1 MAAHRAPHAAAGCP
15 ELTRASACQDFFTR
29 SFRFR
34 PGLLASLDM
43 GTPRTER
50 FGRFELLEQLNMGS
64 LCMLHRALDTEAPAG
79 SRPVVLK
86 RLFPRYTE
94 DPAIVEDFL
103 DLASLLVRIQ
113 HENVVRVLD
122 FGVADGEPFLVQ
134 EWAEGQD
141 LCWVQVMRRRRGMM
155 WTLPEP
161 IAVSI
166 GIDICQG
173 LQPAHQ
179 HVGLVH
185 GELSPWNVLMGNG
198 GEVKLLEFGFNR
210 FTLRKAWA
218 KGGVMGIKLKY
229 FAPEQLL
236 GVPVDG
242 RADVYVLGTL
252 LYSLLCGDLPVR
264 SDYDGNTVR
273 DVMEGRLIPARQH
286 NPSLDAELVRILERA
301 LARSVDDRYPS
312 AEAMGQALAAWLK
325 AHAPTFSRETR
336 KQWLSPVLP
345 PATPQRSS

>member
-1 MAAHRAPHAAAGCP
+1 
-15 ELTRASACQDFFTR
+15 
-29 SFRFR
+29 
-34 PGLLASLDM
+34 M

-50 FGRFELLEQLNMGS
+50 FGRFELLEQMGMGS
-64 LCMLHRALDTEAPAG
+64 LFMRHQALATEAPAG
-79 SRPVVLK
+79 SRPVVLT
-86 RLFPRYTE
+86 RLSPGLTE
-94 DPAIVEDFL
+94 DPAVVEEFL
-103 DLASLLVRIQ
+103 DLASLSARLQ

-122 FGVADGEPFLVQ
+122 FGMADGEPFLVR

-141 LCWVQVMRRRRGMM
+141 LGWVQVMLRRRGM

-161 IAVSI
+161 IVVSI
-166 GIDICQG
+166 GMDICQG
-173 LQPAHQ
+173 LQPAHP

-185 GELSPWNVLMGNG
+185 GELSPSNVLMGNG

-210 FTLRKAWA
+210 WTLRKAWA
-218 KGGVMGIKLKY
+218 KWSVGVMGIKLKY

-236 GVPVDG
+236 DAPVDG
-242 RADVYVLGTL
+242 RADVYVLGVL
-252 LYSLLCGDLPVR
+252 LYTLLCGDLHVR
-264 SDYDGNTVR
+264 SDFDGNTVR
-273 DVMEGRLIPARQH
+273 DVMEGRLIPARQR

-336 KQWLSPVLP
+336 KQWLASVLP